1 MRDTYMTVVG
11 NLVDEP
17 RMRLTK
23 NGHAVTNFR
32 VASTPRRWDRE
43 SERYVDDSTL
53 FVNVSCWRGLGENA
67 AASLHKGQ
75 PVVVTGR
82 FYSRQYTVN
91 EALRVAYE
99 LDASSVGHDLSRGTS
114 EFRKVVRGRGVEV
127 EVDASGIP
135 ADRSD
140 DWLGLGPEPAAGA
153 EEFAA
158 EVAEAVPAA

>member
-17 RMRLTK
+17 RMRLTGK
-23 NGHAVTNFR
+23 GHAVTNFR
-32 VASTPRRWDRE
+32 IASTPRRWDRE
-43 SERYVDDSTL
+43 KECYVDDSTL
-53 FVNVSCWRGLGENA
+53 FITISCWRALAENV

-91 EALRVAYE
+91 ETLRVAYE
-99 LDASSVGHDLSRGTS
+99 LDAYAVGHDLSRGTS
-114 EFRKVVRGRGVEV
+114 VFQKVFRNGGAPV
-127 EVDASGIP
+127 EVDADGVP

-140 DWLGLGPEPAAGA
+140 EWHGLNAAAETEDGFAAGIV
-153 EEFAA
+153 EE
-158 EVAEAVPAA
+158 VPAA